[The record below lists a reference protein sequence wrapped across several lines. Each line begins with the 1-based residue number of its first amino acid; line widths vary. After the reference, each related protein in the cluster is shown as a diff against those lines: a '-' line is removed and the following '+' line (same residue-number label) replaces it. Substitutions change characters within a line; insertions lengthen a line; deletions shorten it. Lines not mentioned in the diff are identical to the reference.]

1 METKEIEAYVRKSI
15 KASPKLQNMLVNP
28 VLHVGDSTTHEEYPR
43 LQSFA
48 VMGLNEEA
56 GEVAGLACREC
67 YKAIGMPRYKW
78 LEELGDVLWYLTAAT
93 MSKGLTLEE
102 LWQYNVEKLEGRYGE
117 FRERES

>member
-1 METKEIEAYVRKSI
+1 METRELEAYVAKQI
-15 KASPKLQNMLVNP
+15 KMSPKLQHMLEP
-28 VLHVGDSTTHEEYPR
+28 AYDSKCAEVEYPM

-67 YKAIGMPRYKW
+67 YKDIAMPRYKW

-93 MSKGLTLEE
+93 LAKGMTLEE
-102 LWQYNVEKLEGRYGE
+102 LWRYNVEKLEGRYGE
-117 FRERES
+117 LRERESS

>member
-1 METKEIEAYVRKSI
+1 METKEIEAYVAKQI
-15 KASPKLQNMLVNP
+15 KLSPKLRPMLDEQSDKNEFP
-28 VLHVGDSTTHEEYPR
+28 K

-67 YKAIGMPRYKW
+67 WKKIPMPRYKW

-93 MSKGLTLEE
+93 MAKDLTLEE

-117 FRERES
+117 LREREG

>member
-1 METKEIEAYVRKSI
+1 METKEIEAYVAKQI
-15 KASPKLQNMLVNP
+15 ELSPKLRSMLDEQSGKNEF
-28 VLHVGDSTTHEEYPR
+28 LE

-67 YKAIGMPRYKW
+67 WKKISMPRYKW

-93 MSKGLTLEE
+93 MAKGLTLEE

-117 FRERES
+117 LREREG

>member
-1 METKEIEAYVRKSI
+1 METKEIEAYVAKQI
-15 KASPKLQNMLVNP
+15 KLSPKLRSMLDEQSDKNEFP
-28 VLHVGDSTTHEEYPR
+28 A

-67 YKAIGMPRYKW
+67 WKKIPMPRYKW

-93 MSKGLTLEE
+93 MAKGLTLEE

-117 FRERES
+117 LREREG

>member
-1 METKEIEAYVRKSI
+1 METKEIEAYVAKQI
-15 KASPKLQNMLVNP
+15 KLSPKLRSMMDTQSDKNEFP
-28 VLHVGDSTTHEEYPR
+28 A

-67 YKAIGMPRYKW
+67 WKKIPMPRYKW

-93 MSKGLTLEE
+93 MAKGLTLEE

-117 FRERES
+117 LREREG

>member
-1 METKEIEAYVRKSI
+1 METKEIEAYVAKQI
-15 KASPKLQNMLVNP
+15 KLSPKLRPMLDEQSGESEFP
-28 VLHVGDSTTHEEYPR
+28 A

-67 YKAIGMPRYKW
+67 WKKIPMPRYKW

-93 MSKGLTLEE
+93 MAKGLTLEE

-117 FRERES
+117 LREREG

>member
-1 METKEIEAYVRKSI
+1 METKEIEAYVAKQI
-15 KASPKLQNMLVNP
+15 KLSPKLRPMLDEQSGMNELP
-28 VLHVGDSTTHEEYPR
+28 A

-67 YKAIGMPRYKW
+67 WKDLPMPRYKW

-93 MSKGLTLEE
+93 MAKGLTLEE

-117 FRERES
+117 LREREG

>member
-1 METKEIEAYVRKSI
+1 METKEIEAYVAKQI
-15 KASPKLQNMLVNP
+15 KLSPKLRSMLDEQSGENEFP
-28 VLHVGDSTTHEEYPR
+28 T

-67 YKAIGMPRYKW
+67 WKKIPMPRYKW

-93 MSKGLTLEE
+93 MAKGLTLEE

-117 FRERES
+117 LREREG

>member
-1 METKEIEAYVRKSI
+1 METHEIEAYVRKSI
-15 KASPKLQNMLVNP
+15 EQSPKLQHMLTP
-28 VLHVGDSTTHEEYPR
+28 GLDSGEYPI

-67 YKAIGMPRYKW
+67 YKKIGMPKYKW

-93 MSKGLTLEE
+93 IAKGLTLEE

-117 FRERES
+117 LR

>member
-15 KASPKLQNMLVNP
+15 RSSPKLQYMLVDP
-28 VLHVGDSTTHEEYPR
+28 VLHADGVPEYPC

-67 YKAIGMPRYKW
+67 YKTIAMPRYKW

-93 MSKGLTLEE
+93 LAKGMTLED
-102 LWQYNVEKLEGRYGE
+102 LWRYNVEKLEGRYGE
-117 FRERES
+117 LRERESS

>member
-1 METKEIEAYVRKSI
+1 METHEIEEYVRKSI
-15 KASPKLQNMLVNP
+15 EQSPKLQHMLTPGLGREKHPN
-28 VLHVGDSTTHEEYPR
+28 

-67 YKAIGMPRYKW
+67 CKGICMPTNKW

-93 MSKGLTLEE
+93 IAKGFTLEE
-102 LWQYNVEKLEGRYGE
+102 MWQYNVEKLEGRYGE
-117 FRERES
+117 LR

>member
-1 METKEIEAYVRKSI
+1 METKEIEAYVAKQI
-15 KASPKLQNMLVNP
+15 KLSPKLRPMLDAQSGMNEFP
-28 VLHVGDSTTHEEYPR
+28 A

-67 YKAIGMPRYKW
+67 WKKIPMPRYKW

-93 MSKGLTLEE
+93 MAKGLTLEE

-117 FRERES
+117 LREREG

>member
-1 METKEIEAYVRKSI
+1 METKEIEAYVRKQVDL
-15 KASPKLQNMLVNP
+15 SPKLSRMLRTVKCS
-28 VLHVGDSTTHEEYPR
+28 GTDTTEYPL

-67 YKAIGMPRYKW
+67 WKDLPMPRYKW

-93 MSKGLTLEE
+93 MAKGLTLEE

-117 FRERES
+117 LREREG

>member
-15 KASPKLQNMLVNP
+15 KSSPKLQHMLGDP
-28 VLHVGDSTTHEEYPR
+28 RLHMNGATTHEEYPC

-67 YKAIGMPRYKW
+67 YKGFLMPRYRW

-93 MSKGLTLEE
+93 VAKGLTLEE
-102 LWQYNVEKLEGRYGE
+102 LWNYNVEKLEGRYGE
-117 FRERES
+117 LQQDR

>member
-1 METKEIEAYVRKSI
+1 METKEIEAYVAKQI
-15 KASPKLQNMLVNP
+15 ELSPKLRPMLDEQSGQNELP
-28 VLHVGDSTTHEEYPR
+28 E

-67 YKAIGMPRYKW
+67 WKKIPMPRYKW

-93 MSKGLTLEE
+93 MAKGLTLEE

-117 FRERES
+117 LREREG

>member
-1 METKEIEAYVRKSI
+1 METKEIEAYVAKQI
-15 KASPKLQNMLVNP
+15 KLSPKLRSMLDEQSDRSEFP
-28 VLHVGDSTTHEEYPR
+28 ALK
-43 LQSFA
+43 SFA

-67 YKAIGMPRYKW
+67 WKKIPMPRYKW

-93 MSKGLTLEE
+93 MAKGLTLEE

-117 FRERES
+117 LREREG

>member
-1 METKEIEAYVRKSI
+1 MLRSI
-15 KASPKLQNMLVNP
+15 KCDESGITELPL
-28 VLHVGDSTTHEEYPR
+28 

-67 YKAIGMPRYKW
+67 YKDIAMPRYKW

-93 MSKGLTLEE
+93 MAKGLTLEE

-117 FRERES
+117 LREREG

>member
-1 METKEIEAYVRKSI
+1 METKEIEAYVAKQI
-15 KASPKLQNMLVNP
+15 KLSPKLRSMLDEQSDKNEFP
-28 VLHVGDSTTHEEYPR
+28 E

-67 YKAIGMPRYKW
+67 WKKIPMPRYKW

-93 MSKGLTLEE
+93 MAKGLTLEE

-117 FRERES
+117 LREREG

>member
-1 METKEIEAYVRKSI
+1 METKEIEAYVSKQI
-15 KASPKLQNMLVNP
+15 ELSPKLCFMLDTKYNERDGRVEFP
-28 VLHVGDSTTHEEYPR
+28 D
-43 LQSFA
+43 LQKFA

-67 YKAIGMPRYKW
+67 YKHIPMPRYKW

-93 MSKGLTLEE
+93 MAKGSTLEE

-117 FRERES
+117 LREREG

>member
-1 METKEIEAYVRKSI
+1 METKEIEAYVVKQI
-15 KASPKLQNMLVNP
+15 KLSPKLRSMLDEKSDKNEFP
-28 VLHVGDSTTHEEYPR
+28 T

-67 YKAIGMPRYKW
+67 WKKIPMPRYKW

-93 MSKGLTLEE
+93 MAKGLTLEE

-117 FRERES
+117 LREREG

>member
-1 METKEIEAYVRKSI
+1 METKEIEAYVYKQI
-15 KASPKLQNMLVNP
+15 ELSPKLRTMLDEQSGKNEFP
-28 VLHVGDSTTHEEYPR
+28 E

-67 YKAIGMPRYKW
+67 WKKIPMPRYKW

-93 MSKGLTLEE
+93 MAKGLTLEE

-117 FRERES
+117 LREREG

>member
-1 METKEIEAYVRKSI
+1 METKEIEAYVRKQVDL
-15 KASPKLQNMLVNP
+15 SPKLSRMLKP
-28 VLHVGDSTTHEEYPR
+28 VKRSGTDITEYPL

-67 YKAIGMPRYKW
+67 WKDLPMPRYKW

-93 MSKGLTLEE
+93 MAKGLTLEE
-102 LWQYNVEKLEGRYGE
+102 LWQYNVVKLEGRYGE
-117 FRERES
+117 LREREG

>member
-1 METKEIEAYVRKSI
+1 METKEIEAYVAKQI
-15 KASPKLQNMLVNP
+15 KLSPKLRPMLDEQSGENESP
-28 VLHVGDSTTHEEYPR
+28 K

-67 YKAIGMPRYKW
+67 WKKIPMPRYKW

-93 MSKGLTLEE
+93 MAKGLTLEE

-117 FRERES
+117 LREREG

>member
-1 METKEIEAYVRKSI
+1 METKEIEAYVRKQI
-15 KASPKLQNMLVNP
+15 DLSPKLSRMLKP
-28 VLHVGDSTTHEEYPR
+28 VRCSETDITEYPL

-67 YKAIGMPRYKW
+67 YKGIAMPRYKW

-93 MSKGLTLEE
+93 MAKGLTLEE

-117 FRERES
+117 LREREG

>member
-1 METKEIEAYVRKSI
+1 METREIEAYVMKQI
-15 KASPKLQNMLVNP
+15 EMSPKLKKMVTSQTEK
-28 VLHVGDSTTHEEYPR
+28 GEYPN

-93 MSKGLTLEE
+93 TAKGLTLEE

-117 FRERES
+117 LRENEQ